1 MGRAGRRL
9 PALAALFYGAL
20 AALVLLGV
28 RDVMF
33 LYEENRC
40 SMTYMYEYPE
50 YLKIKLPK
58 KTARRYP
65 AYELYLYGEGNYAE
79 ENKNLLLT
87 GIPVL
92 FLPGNAGSYKQVRS
106 LGSIALRKAED
117 VDFKYHFNFFSV
129 NFNEELVA
137 LYGGSLQRQTKFV
150 HECIKVI
157 LKLYKD
163 QEFAPSSVAIVGH
176 SMGGL
181 VARALLTLK
190 NFKPELINLL
200 ITQATPHVAPVMPL
214 DKYLTAVNNHW
225 ILKAQDLR
233 NLTTLSVAGGFRDYQ
248 VRSGL
253 AFLPRLSQH
262 DSALSVVSSAVPR
275 AWASTDHL
283 SIVWCK
289 ELILATIRAFFDLID
304 ENTRQ
309 ITEDPK
315 KRMSV
320 LNHHFVRHP
329 AKMYEENP
337 EAFTHLTATENHTVM
352 FTVKIVVMLKL
363 LDYPS
368 LSHIVIQVPPA
379 VGNKYTLGCEF
390 FKEDSRTVQLPVTH
404 IFSFGF
410 SSSKILLNSTGLLYN
425 VQLQHFS
432 QIYQAFKIYIDS
444 HCQSLKERKPS
455 VYRLHIPWSY
465 EDSITVA
472 KVPSLAEISAKLH
485 IAQPHSDSSLPEL
498 NIYSSPDC
506 QYEVILKTSLLQVLG
521 QIVRFHAGAFPVYIV
536 SNILLTYGG
545 QLSTLRSTGQCSD
558 FSLQLVRTAKPYKV
572 EPLISIVVFLQGFN
586 WFREIWESLSLP
598 EVDAAVLSSQDAWF
612 PLVSL
617 ILFLFGTGIAYWSG
631 VFFSTSLRLFSSLW
645 LSLIRPPELQKDKLI
660 TPSRLCG
667 MISLALVSWTTC
679 GAFAVLIIY
688 LQYLFKDSGHSKET
702 SQNSSTHTVKAQS
715 SVDSIPE
722 ATQSPSNSETSA
734 EAANS
739 LKMHTTVLNLFTWI
753 VLLNLPSLIYWLK
766 NLRYNVRLD
775 PDPCRTTAIILV
787 CILEILMN
795 SSTSEVKSSKL
806 LKIAAKVPLPLS
818 VAMLAFGRMHLY
830 RVPHFV
836 TFSLLLHV
844 LCCFII
850 WTMWEETSTHTLL
863 AACALILWECVVSE
877 LSLSLKKCERDNIC
891 YLWHSICPWPVVP
904 SRSAQSSG
912 TGTDLAE
919 VQQLCPADSSC
930 LLKYQPRLFPPPTSI
945 IPGHAHKQLPASCSQ
960 SYSHSKVRKHFLSLS
975 SCFSLGA
982 TVLLLSME
990 HTIFVSSLLLE
1001 LIPCVLQFGFC
1012 LFFTYVCMTSSILY
1026 SKCPAKETLLYIFVW
1041 YSNVL
1046 ALVQMVVNP
1055 KKCQCCCVLPI
1066 TRRPTKKGQAKA
1078 KFPGS
1083 LFISS
1088 MWKGLLLGLCVV
1100 LAVRGLAKGAP
1111 FQPEDKWKPLD
1122 NPRNRDLFFRTLQAY
1137 FSGRGLDLR
1146 KFPATFTVNNEGS
1159 RLYSDPIASA
1169 FADYEEKKK
1178 SFQDY
1183 FKG

>member
-28 RDVMF
+28 RDV
-33 LYEENRC
+33 LLVYEENRC

-65 AYELYLYGEGNYAE
+65 AYELYLYGEGNYAK

-181 VARALLTLK
+181 VARALFTLK

-214 DKYLTAVNNHW
+214 DRYLTDFYTSVNNHW
-225 ILKAQDLR
+225 ILKAQELR

-253 AFLPRLSQH
+253 AFLPRSSQH

-329 AKMYEENP
+329 AKIFEENP
-337 EAFTHLTATENHTVM
+337 EAFTELTGTFM
-352 FTVKIVVMLKL
+352 WITVKASKWTYSVYNDSDGKYFTFPLASHRKSYSHIHCESTLLDTSSWIFGCMNSNSPMCLEATDLSWKAELLPTSKVVMLKL
-363 LDYPS
+363 QDHPS
-368 LSHIVIQVPPA
+368 LSHIVVQVPPT
-379 VGNKYTLGCEF
+379 VGNKYTLECEF
-390 FKEDSRTVQLPVTH
+390 FKKDSRTVQLPVTH
-404 IFSFGF
+404 LFSFGL

-425 VQLQHFS
+425 VQLQHFNR
-432 QIYQAFKIYIDS
+432 IYQAFKIYVES

-455 VYRLHIPWSY
+455 VYRLHIPWSH
-465 EDSITVA
+465 EDSIIVA
-472 KVPSLAEISAKLH
+472 KIPSLTEISAKLH
-485 IAQPHSDSSLPEL
+485 SAQPQNDSRVPEL
-498 NIYSSPDC
+498 NIYSSSDC
-506 QYEVILKTSLLQVLG
+506 HYEVILKTSLLQVLG
-521 QIVRFHAGAFPVYIV
+521 QIIRFHAGALPAYIV

-545 QLSTLRSTGQCSD
+545 QLSTLVSTGQCSD
-558 FSLQLVRTAKPYKV
+558 FSLELVRTAKPYKV

-598 EVDAAVLSSQDAWF
+598 EVDAAVLSSRDAWF

-645 LSLIRPPELQKDKLI
+645 LILMRPPVLQKDKLI
-660 TPSRLCG
+660 TPRRLCG
-667 MISLALVSWTTC
+667 ALSLALVSWTTC
-679 GAFAVLIIY
+679 GALAVVIVY
-688 LQYLFKDSGHSKET
+688 LQYFFKVIKLHVNVKAEQNALSGDSGCSKET
-702 SQNSSTHTVKAQS
+702 SQNSRIHTVKNQS
-715 SVDSIPE
+715 SVDSISE
-722 ATQSPSNSETSA
+722 ATQSLSSSTIA
-734 EAANS
+734 EAVNS
-739 LKMHTTVLNLFTWI
+739 LKMYVTILNLFTWI
-753 VLLNLPSLIYWLK
+753 LLLNLPSLIYWLK
-766 NLRYNVRLD
+766 NLRYNVKLD
-775 PDPCRTTAIILV
+775 PDPCRSTAIIIT

-795 SSTSEVKSSKL
+795 SSISEVKSSKL

-818 VAMLAFGRMHLY
+818 VVMLAFGRMHLY
-830 RVPHFV
+830 KVPDFV

-844 LCCFII
+844 LCCI
-850 WTMWEETSTHTLL
+850 
-863 AACALILWECVVSE
+863 V
-877 LSLSLKKCERDNIC
+877 
-891 YLWHSICPWPVVP
+891 
-904 SRSAQSSG
+904 
-912 TGTDLAE
+912 
-919 VQQLCPADSSC
+919 
-930 LLKYQPRLFPPPTSI
+930 
-945 IPGHAHKQLPASCSQ
+945 
-960 SYSHSKVRKHFLSLS
+960 
-975 SCFSLGA
+975 
-982 TVLLLSME
+982 
-990 HTIFVSSLLLE
+990 
-1001 LIPCVLQFGFC
+1001 
-1012 LFFTYVCMTSSILY
+1012 
-1026 SKCPAKETLLYIFVW
+1026 
-1041 YSNVL
+1041 
-1046 ALVQMVVNP
+1046 
-1055 KKCQCCCVLPI
+1055 
-1066 TRRPTKKGQAKA
+1066 
-1078 KFPGS
+1078 
-1083 LFISS
+1083 
-1088 MWKGLLLGLCVV
+1088 
-1100 LAVRGLAKGAP
+1100 
-1111 FQPEDKWKPLD
+1111 
-1122 NPRNRDLFFRTLQAY
+1122 
-1137 FSGRGLDLR
+1137 
-1146 KFPATFTVNNEGS
+1146 
-1159 RLYSDPIASA
+1159 
-1169 FADYEEKKK
+1169 
-1178 SFQDY
+1178 
-1183 FKG
+1183 

>member
-1 MGRAGRRL
+1 KIQHHSNFFL
-9 PALAALFYGAL
+9 FTLFYGAL

-28 RDVMF
+28 RDVLF

-157 LKLYKD
+157 LKLYRD

-214 DKYLTAVNNHW
+214 DKYLTDFYTAVNNHW

-283 SIVWCK
+283 SI
-289 ELILATIRAFFDLID
+289 
-304 ENTRQ
+304 

-329 AKMYEENP
+329 AKMFEENP
-337 EAFTHLTATENHTVM
+337 EAFTELAGSFM
-352 FTVKIVVMLKL
+352 WITVKASKWTYSVYNDSDGKYFTFPLASHRKSYSHVYCENSMLTTGNWQGVVMLKL
-363 LDYPS
+363 QDYPS

-379 VGNKYTLGCEF
+379 AGNKYTLGCEF

-404 IFSFGF
+404 LFSFGL

-425 VQLQHFS
+425 VQLQHFN
-432 QIYQAFKIYIDS
+432 QIYQAFKIYIES
-444 HCQSLKERKPS
+444 HYLLCVHLLKTKACLVFLLDFKDYNDHVSCCFR
-455 VYRLHIPWSY
+455 
-465 EDSITVA
+465 
-472 KVPSLAEISAKLH
+472 VPSLTEISAKLH
-485 IAQPHSDSSLPEL
+485 IAQPHNDSSLPEL

-521 QIVRFHAGAFPVYIV
+521 QVIRFHAGAFPVYIV

-545 QLSTLRSTGQCSD
+545 QLHTLRSTGN
-558 FSLQLVRTAKPYKV
+558 FSLELVRTAKPYKV

-586 WFREIWESLSLP
+586 WFREMWESLSLP

-617 ILFLFGTGIAYWSG
+617 ILFLFGTGIAYWSE

-645 LSLIRPPELQKDKLI
+645 LTLMRPTLLQKDKLI
-660 TPSRLCG
+660 TLRRVCG
-667 MISLALVSWTTC
+667 MVSLTLVSWTTC

-688 LQYLFKDSGHSKET
+688 LQYFCRSLAACVRKKS
-702 SQNSSTHTVKAQS
+702 SQAMSSLIHHTRL
-715 SVDSIPE
+715 
-722 ATQSPSNSETSA
+722 ATIA
-734 EAANS
+734 EAVNS
-739 LKMHTTVLNLFTWI
+739 LKMHITILNLFMWI

-775 PDPCRTTAIILV
+775 PDPCRSTAIILT

-795 SSTSEVKSSKL
+795 SSTSEMKSSKL
-806 LKIAAKVPLPLS
+806 LKITAKVPLPLS

-844 LCCFII
+844 LCCI
-850 WTMWEETSTHTLL
+850 
-863 AACALILWECVVSE
+863 V
-877 LSLSLKKCERDNIC
+877 
-891 YLWHSICPWPVVP
+891 
-904 SRSAQSSG
+904 
-912 TGTDLAE
+912 
-919 VQQLCPADSSC
+919 
-930 LLKYQPRLFPPPTSI
+930 
-945 IPGHAHKQLPASCSQ
+945 
-960 SYSHSKVRKHFLSLS
+960 
-975 SCFSLGA
+975 
-982 TVLLLSME
+982 
-990 HTIFVSSLLLE
+990 
-1001 LIPCVLQFGFC
+1001 
-1012 LFFTYVCMTSSILY
+1012 
-1026 SKCPAKETLLYIFVW
+1026 
-1041 YSNVL
+1041 
-1046 ALVQMVVNP
+1046 
-1055 KKCQCCCVLPI
+1055 
-1066 TRRPTKKGQAKA
+1066 
-1078 KFPGS
+1078 
-1083 LFISS
+1083 
-1088 MWKGLLLGLCVV
+1088 
-1100 LAVRGLAKGAP
+1100 
-1111 FQPEDKWKPLD
+1111 
-1122 NPRNRDLFFRTLQAY
+1122 
-1137 FSGRGLDLR
+1137 
-1146 KFPATFTVNNEGS
+1146 
-1159 RLYSDPIASA
+1159 
-1169 FADYEEKKK
+1169 
-1178 SFQDY
+1178 
-1183 FKG
+1183 